1 MKRLILALRTLNIKK
16 ALKALLLGQNAIHPV
31 HDRLLPQICSYI
43 DKENFI
49 FIDVGA
55 NKGII
60 SETIMKLVGDIE
72 IIAYEPQKNCH
83 DDLKKIERNKPNFN
97 FKDIALGKNP
107 GKLKLNSY
115 ANHGLSSMKP
125 IINDLYESHE
135 EGIEL
140 VDSYDVDVAKL
151 DDELKNIKKDIF
163 LKLDVQGFEKE
174 VLDGAKELFANK
186 KIKILMIELMTVIK
200 YENDNLFNVYANL
213 LEQYGFVMIDLHQGY
228 RNNAGIM
235 TEFDAVFMEKNML
248 KDFLKS

>member
-1 MKRLILALRTLNIKK
+1 
-16 ALKALLLGQNAIHPV
+16 
-31 HDRLLPQICSYI
+31 
-43 DKENFI
+43 
-49 FIDVGA
+49 
-55 NKGII
+55 
-60 SETIMKLVGDIE
+60 
-72 IIAYEPQKNCH
+72 
-83 DDLKKIERNKPNFN
+83 
-97 FKDIALGKNP
+97 
-107 GKLKLNSY
+107 
-115 ANHGLSSMKP
+115 MKP